1 MATQPPEITAIEV
14 EGFKSL
20 HTRQRLELKP
30 LTIIAGANSSGKSSL
45 MQPLLLLKQTL
56 ESPFSPS
63 SLVLNGDHVNFTNP
77 QHTFSKCPPA
87 AERFEVAFRMEGNR
101 SLITAYAW
109 DHEAGLMP
117 DYTHEDPTASPFT
130 QTFDPMTVV
139 RSLAGGPAEAIEV
152 LTGRRINPEATVVAN
167 QLLSIVHLPGLRSRT
182 ERGYPL
188 TSTSSP
194 FRGPFPPYAAS
205 CSFEWQENKHSN
217 YGMLIR
223 WLSLLDLASAI
234 TVRQFGSSYMEFLV
248 SRVLEEPAEG
258 DLIPVA
264 DVGVGVSEVL
274 PLLVALL
281 AAPPGSWVYV
291 EQPETHLHPKAQAAL
306 AGILAEG
313 SKRGI
318 KVIAETHSAILL
330 TEIQTLVASGDLTP
344 DDVAL
349 HWCVRDRQTGATTVT
364 RAELDEYGRYGDW
377 PADFSEAILAT
388 EERYLEAV
396 SKRRTGRLAS

>member
-63 SLVLNGDHVNFTNP
+63 SLVLNGDHVKITNP
-77 QHTFSKCPPA
+77 HQAFSKCPPA
-87 AERFEVAFRMEGNR
+87 AERFEVVFRIEGDR
-101 SLITAYAW
+101 CLITAYAW
-109 DHEAGLMP
+109 DHEAGLLP
-117 DYTHEDPTASPFT
+117 DYTHEDPAAPSFS
-130 QTFDPMTVV
+130 QTFDPMTIV

-152 LTGRRINPEATVVAN
+152 LTGRRINPEATMVAN
-167 QLLSIVHLPGLRSRT
+167 RLLSIVHLPGLKSRP
-182 ERGYPL
+182 EFGYPL
-188 TSTSSP
+188 TSTDAP

-205 CSFEWQENKHSN
+205 CSLEWQENQHAN
-217 YGMLIR
+217 YGVLIH
-223 WLSLLDLASAI
+223 WLSLLDMASQI
-234 TVRQFGSSYMEFLV
+234 TVKQFGSTQMEFFV
-248 SRVLEEPAEG
+248 SRVLDQPAEG
-258 DLIPVA
+258 DLIAVA

-281 AAPPGSWVYV
+281 AAPPGTWVYV

-313 SKRGI
+313 ARRGI
-318 KVIAETHSAILL
+318 KVIAETHSSILL
-330 TEIQTLVASGDLTP
+330 TEIQTLVAGGDLAP

-364 RAELDEYGRYGDW
+364 LAQLDEYGRYGDW
-377 PADFSEAILAT
+377 PADFSEATLAT

-396 SKRRTGRLAS
+396 SRRRTGRLAS